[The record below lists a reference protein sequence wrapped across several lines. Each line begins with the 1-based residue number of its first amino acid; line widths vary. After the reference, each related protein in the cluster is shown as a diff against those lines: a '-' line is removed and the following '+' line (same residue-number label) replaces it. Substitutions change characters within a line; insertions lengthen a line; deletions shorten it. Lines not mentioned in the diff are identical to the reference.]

1 MAPITVCMKIG
12 KFKWTEEATVAFHN
26 IKEKLISAPILIL
39 PNFRKPF
46 ELHYDASKVGIGTVL
61 SQEGRPVAF
70 YCEKLSG
77 SKMNYSTYDVEFYV
91 VVQALKHWRA
101 MNRVADALSRRT
113 DFLTTMRNQVL
124 GFDSL
129 QESLSVDPYFGPIL
143 RDVAF
148 GLRSDFLMHA
158 GFLFKGN
165 QLCIPESSLRLKI
178 VSELHNEGHMGRDRT
193 FHLV

>member
-91 VVQALKHWRA
+91 VVQALKHWSSYLA
-101 MNRVADALSRRT
+101 YNEFILYSDHEALKHINSQ
-113 DFLTTMRNQVL
+113 D
-124 GFDSL
+124 
-129 QESLSVDPYFGPIL
+129 
-143 RDVAF
+143 
-148 GLRSDFLMHA
+148 
-158 GFLFKGN
+158 K
-165 QLCIPESSLRLKI
+165 
-178 VSELHNEGHMGRDRT
+178 VSA
-193 FHLV
+193 